1 MKIIKGLFMTIASI
15 FRLIYKIIDKF
26 IIIPVTKVM
35 LMLSDKFGSKT
46 DRLEKWLTR
55 KNTLVFISLI
65 LAICLFLYV
74 DSESTIIID
83 DSVEV
88 LYDQK
93 VEATYNSNSYV
104 IEGLPDS
111 VDVTLIGRKVDLYL
125 AKQLSQGSV
134 TADLSNLKE
143 GMHTITLDYD
153 CSITSVDYKLD
164 PSTINITIYPKV
176 SETRTASIDV
186 INQNKLDK
194 KLSVGDITLSEKE
207 VVIKGAE
214 HKLKEVAIVKA
225 LVDIN
230 KIVEPKMGVN
240 KLDDIKLVAY
250 DSEGKIV
257 KDVEMEPSKLSAE
270 INIESPKKEVPI
282 KIIPTGELEFGK
294 AIDDITTNINKVTV
308 YGNQDI
314 LDELDYLP
322 VEVDVTGL
330 NENKTYDVIIS
341 KPSGIKEVTSNNT
354 EVDTIKV
361 AVTLGAEVTKEI
373 NDVYIETI
381 NLDPNY
387 KAVAIGENSSKT
399 SVVVKGTQNV
409 VNSIDASMI
418 TAQVDLSGYSEGD
431 YEVTVKAEG
440 DDNKATYAAK
450 TTKIKVRITKK

>member
-1 MKIIKGLFMTIASI
+1 MDMKIIKNLFMAIASI
-15 FRLIYKIIDKF
+15 FTGIYKIIDRF
-26 IIIPVTKVM
+26 IIIPITK
-35 LMLSDKFGSKT
+35 LMLLISDKFGSKT

-74 DSESTIIID
+74 DSESTMIID
-83 DSVEV
+83 DSAEV

-93 VEATYNSNSYV
+93 VKVTYNSNSYV
-104 IEGLPDS
+104 IEGLPES

-125 AKQLSQGSV
+125 AKQLSKGSV

-164 PSTINITIYPKV
+164 PSVVNINIYPKV
-176 SETRTASIDV
+176 SETRTASIDI
-186 INQNKLDK
+186 INKNKLDK
-194 KLSVGDITLSEKE
+194 KLSVGDVTLNEKE

-225 LVDIN
+225 LVDIS
-230 KIVEPKMGVN
+230 KIVEPNIGVSE
-240 KLDDIKLVAY
+240 LDDIKLVAY
-250 DSEGKIV
+250 DSDGKIV
-257 KDVEMEPSKLSAE
+257 KGVEIEPRKLSAK
-270 INIESPKKEVPI
+270 ITIESPKKEVPI
-282 KIIPTGELEFGK
+282 KVVPKGELEFGK
-294 AIDDITTNINKVTV
+294 AIDNITTDVSKITI
-308 YGNQDI
+308 YGDQDI

-341 KPSGIKEVTSNNT
+341 KPSGIKEVNKTNL
-354 EVDTIKV
+354 KV
-361 AVTLGAEVTKEI
+361 AVTLGTEITKEI

-381 NLDPNY
+381 NLDPSY

-399 SVVVKGTQNV
+399 SVVVKGTKNV
-409 VNSIDASMI
+409 IDAIDASMI

-431 YEVTVKAEG
+431 YEVTVKADG

>member
-1 MKIIKGLFMTIASI
+1 MKIIKGLFMTIASV

-26 IIIPVTKVM
+26 IIIPITKIM
-35 LMLSDKFGSKT
+35 LVLGDKFGSKT

-65 LAICLFLYV
+65 LAVCLFLHV
-74 DSESTIIID
+74 HSELIID

-93 VEATYNSNSYV
+93 VKVTYNSNSYV
-104 IEGLPDS
+104 IEGLPDN

-164 PSTINITIYPKV
+164 PSTVNITIYPKV
-176 SETRTASIDV
+176 SETRTASIDI

-230 KIVEPKMGVN
+230 KIVEPKMGIN
-240 KLDDIKLVAY
+240 ELDDIKLVAY
-250 DSEGKIV
+250 DSDGKIV
-257 KDVEMEPSKLSAE
+257 KGIEMEPSKLSAK
-270 INIESPKKEVPI
+270 ITIESPKKEVPI
-282 KIIPTGELEFGK
+282 KIIPTGDLEFGK

-314 LDELDYLP
+314 LDKLDYLP

-341 KPSGIKEVTSNNT
+341 KPSGIKEITNNNN
-354 EVDTIKV
+354 EVEVIKV
-361 AVTLGAEVTKEI
+361 AVNLGTEITKEI

-381 NLDPNY
+381 NLDPSY

-409 VNSIDASMI
+409 VNAIDSSMI
-418 TAQVDLSGYSEGD
+418 TAQVDLSGYTEGD